1 MGGGIEGQ
9 KTGAPAA
16 QLKVQVGA
24 TGRARHAHRPQHL
37 PLVEP
42 LARRHAGAEQVG
54 VEGLPTRTMVE
65 QHGGAI
71 TTDRLHQQH
80 PAGTGSEHRRALV
93 GGQIHP
99 GVHAPG
105 APALGIAPAPGVHAG
120 GEALEGIG
128 QGRRP
133 GGLPWGLGE
142 GGRGEGGRSERDRS
156 ERILR
161 LHICHRNL

>member
-24 TGRARHAHRPQHL
+24 TGRARHAHRPQYL

-42 LARRHAGAEQVG
+42 LALRHAGAEQVG
-54 VEGLPTRTMVE
+54 VEGLPALTMVE

-80 PAGTGSEHRRALV
+80 PAGAGSEHRRALL

-133 GGLPWGLGE
+133 GGLRW
-142 GGRGEGGRSERDRS
+142 GRGERGRS

-161 LHICHRNL
+161 LHIRHRNL